1 MGMHSTCYI
10 VYCVTMGTLFLHIP
24 FVYWKMGTYRN
35 ATPVWQLTVKCLSIF
50 YSFKINVALLA
61 LLGGRDTKTLGM
73 STHAH
78 ILPHSHNLEDMGG
91 DNTEPNILVLMKL
104 KGMCII
110 TGGED
115 TQTSN
120 CMAWAH
126 GQKLNSLLSEAMGTL
141 NPGSGKTKTCCAL
154 ALVII
159 PYKSHGRNFTT

>member
-1 MGMHSTCYI
+1 MILLLKNECI
-10 VYCVTMGTLFLHIP
+10 
-24 FVYWKMGTYRN
+24 
-35 ATPVWQLTVKCLSIF
+35 LSGRDNQRCCRSSSVI

-120 CMAWAH
+120 CMA
-126 GQKLNSLLSEAMGTL
+126 
-141 NPGSGKTKTCCAL
+141 
-154 ALVII
+154 
-159 PYKSHGRNFTT
+159 